1 MAPSGPGRTAR
12 SDIQQVAFQRPP
24 LAGTHVLARR
34 PLPLTVPAGPNPA
47 AAMPLDG
54 LRVLDL
60 SSVFAGPHCARY
72 LADFGADVIKVERP
86 GGDTVR
92 NMGWKDAQ
100 GETLWWRLVNRNKR
114 CVTLDLKAAGDLALL
129 RRLLAV
135 ADVLVEN
142 FRPGKLEA
150 LGLVP
155 DELIAA
161 NPKLVVVRLTGFGQD
176 GPYRDRPG
184 FATLAEAM
192 SGFASMN
199 GEADGAPL
207 LPPVALTDEIA
218 GLAGAFAAMVA
229 LRSRVGQVV
238 DVNLLESMSQAMG
251 PLMTAWH
258 TEGYLQPRLG
268 SGIPYSV
275 PRGTYQAS
283 DGGWL
288 AVSSSTDSV
297 AARVME
303 MIGIG
308 DDERFTTFE
317 GRMAHRAELD
327 EAMAQWVSQRT
338 LAEAVEAFENAQAA
352 AAPVLDM
359 SQLADDP
366 HAKARGVFVE
376 VDGIVQQ
383 NVIARLSATPG
394 QVRWTGRKEGADN
407 NCLDSLDDTDPWP
420 KA

>member
-1 MAPSGPGRTAR
+1 
-12 SDIQQVAFQRPP
+12 
-24 LAGTHVLARR
+24 
-34 PLPLTVPAGPNPA
+34 
-47 AAMPLDG
+47 MPLEG
-54 LRVLDL
+54 LRVVDL

-92 NMGWKDAQ
+92 NMGWRDDH

-114 CVTLDLKAAGDLALL
+114 CVTLDLKSADDVTLL
-129 RRLLAV
+129 RRMLRV

-150 LGLVP
+150 LGLMP
-155 DELIAA
+155 DELIEA
-161 NPKLVVVRLTGFGQD
+161 NPTLVIARLTGFGQS

-199 GEADGAPL
+199 GESDGGPL
-207 LPPVALTDEIA
+207 LPPVALTDEVA
-218 GLAGAFAAMVA
+218 GLAGAFATMVA
-229 LRSRVGQVV
+229 LRSGVGQVV
-238 DVNLLESMSQAMG
+238 DVNLLECMSQVMG

-258 TEGYLQPRLG
+258 SEGYLQPRLG

-288 AVSSSTDSV
+288 AVSTSSDSV
-297 AARVME
+297 AARVMA
-303 MIGIG
+303 MIGVG
-308 DDERFTTFE
+308 NDERFATFE
-317 GRMAHRAELD
+317 GRMAHRSEMDAV
-327 EAMAQWVSQRT
+327 MAQWVSQRT
-338 LAEAVEAFENAQAA
+338 LAAAVAAFDEAQAA

-359 SQLADDP
+359 SQLAADP
-366 HAKARGVFVE
+366 HIVEREAFVE
-376 VDGIVQQ
+376 VDGLVQQ
-383 NVIARLSATPG
+383 NVVARLSVTPG
-394 QVRWTGRKEGADN
+394 RVRWVGRDEGADN
-407 NCLDSLDDTDPWP
+407 SDLDNSDEANPWP
-420 KA
+420 VP

>member
-1 MAPSGPGRTAR
+1 
-12 SDIQQVAFQRPP
+12 
-24 LAGTHVLARR
+24 
-34 PLPLTVPAGPNPA
+34 
-47 AAMPLDG
+47 MPLEG
-54 LRVLDL
+54 LRVVDL

-92 NMGWKDAQ
+92 NMGWRDSD
-100 GETLWWRLVNRNKR
+100 GGTLWWRLVNRNKR
-114 CVTLDLKAAGDLALL
+114 CVTLDLKASDDLALL
-129 RRLLAV
+129 QRLLAV

-155 DELIAA
+155 DELIEA
-161 NPKLVVVRLTGFGQD
+161 NPKLVILRLTGFGQD

-218 GLAGAFAAMVA
+218 GLAGAFAALAAV
-229 LRSRVGQVV
+229 RSGVGQVV
-238 DVNLLESMSQAMG
+238 DVNLLESMSQVMG

-288 AVSSSTDSV
+288 AVSTSSDSV
-297 AARVME
+297 AARVMA
-303 MIGIG
+303 MIGVG
-308 DDERFTTFE
+308 DDERFMSFE

-327 EAMAQWVSQRT
+327 AVMAKWVSKRT
-338 LAEAVEAFENAQAA
+338 LAEAVEAFDEAQAA

-359 SQLADDP
+359 SQLAADP
-366 HAKARGVFVE
+366 HVESRQVFVE
-376 VDGIVQQ
+376 VDGLVQQ
-383 NVIARLSATPG
+383 NVVARLSATPG
-394 QVRWTGRKEGADN
+394 RVRWTGRLEGADN
-407 NCLDSLDDTDPWP
+407 DCLHQGSEADPWP
-420 KA
+420 DP

>member
-1 MAPSGPGRTAR
+1 
-12 SDIQQVAFQRPP
+12 
-24 LAGTHVLARR
+24 
-34 PLPLTVPAGPNPA
+34 
-47 AAMPLDG
+47 MPLDG
-54 LRVLDL
+54 LRVVDL

-92 NMGWKDAQ
+92 NMGWRDAQ
-100 GETLWWRLVNRNKR
+100 GETLWWRLINRNKR
-114 CVTLDLKAAGDLALL
+114 CVTLDLKAAGDLAVL
-129 RRLLAV
+129 RRLLSV

-155 DELIAA
+155 DELIDA
-161 NPKLVVVRLTGFGQD
+161 NPKLVIVRLTGFGQD

-199 GEADGAPL
+199 GEAGGAPL

-229 LRSRVGQVV
+229 LHSGVGQVV

-268 SGIPYSV
+268 AGIPYSV

-288 AVSSSTDSV
+288 AVSTSTDSV

-308 DDERFTTFE
+308 DDKRFATFE
-317 GRMAHRAELD
+317 GRMSHRAELD
-327 EAMAQWVSQRT
+327 EAMANWVSQRT
-338 LAEAVEAFENAQAA
+338 LAEAVTAFDNAQAA

-359 SQLADDP
+359 SQLATDP
-366 HAKARGVFVE
+366 HTIAREMFLE
-376 VDGIVQQ
+376 VDGLVQQ

-394 QVRWTGRKEGADN
+394 QVRWTGRNEGADN
-407 NCLDSLDDTDPWP
+407 SCLAELDPADPWP